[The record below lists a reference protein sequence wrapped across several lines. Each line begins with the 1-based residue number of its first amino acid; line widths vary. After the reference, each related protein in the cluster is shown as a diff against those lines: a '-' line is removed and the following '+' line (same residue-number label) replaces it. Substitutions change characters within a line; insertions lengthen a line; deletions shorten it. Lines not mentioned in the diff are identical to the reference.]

1 MISVL
6 RNVLNGKRTRFCGI
20 IVCSE
25 GDSKAGVW
33 DCGLRIADCGSRIDT
48 VFNLNFE
55 SASEQIHKSAIR
67 NPQSAVRNPQ
77 SAIRN
82 PQSAIRNPRRVE
94 SRDVLPYPNSAF
106 EAGPIYFFPNAL
118 RRSFDAPQLFIIFVE
133 RRAEIFRR
141 KFFRA
146 INYKS

>member
-67 NPQSAVRNPQ
+67 NPQSA
-77 SAIRN
+77 IC
-82 PQSAIRNPRRVE
+82 NPRRVE

>member
-6 RNVLNGKRTRFCGI
+6 RNALNGKRTRFCEI

-25 GDSKAGVW
+25 GGSKAGVW
-33 DCGLRIADCGSRIDT
+33 DCGLRIADRGSRIDT

-67 NPQSAVRNPQ
+67 NPQSA
-77 SAIRN
+77 IRN

-94 SRDVLPYPNSAF
+94 SREVLPYPNSAF